1 MKPIEELTFTD
12 DYMFGYV
19 MRNHEICKGLL
30 ERLLKIKIE
39 RLEYPELQKSIS
51 PYYESKGIR
60 LDVYVKDSDKIYDIE
75 IQNGKQTNLGK
86 RTRYYQSMIDI
97 DNLLKGANYNALNES
112 YIIFICT
119 FDPFDRGRP
128 HYTLKTRCLQ
138 EQDLDIADGVTKEI
152 FNATA
157 YAKEQDVE
165 ISAFLKYIDSKSA
178 TDDFTDKINR
188 IVETAKIN
196 EKFRSTYLAMNIRE
210 SDIRLMAFNEG
221 RNAGI
226 ADGIAQGISQGAEQK
241 AIETAKQGLLMN
253 LSFKQISELTGLSL
267 DTVKN
272 LADELKNC
280 QD

>member
-1 MKPIEELTFTD
+1 MKRPLTT
-12 DYMFGYV
+12 
-19 MRNHEICKGLL
+19 C
-30 ERLLKIKIE
+30 
-39 RLEYPELQKSIS
+39 
-51 PYYESKGIR
+51 
-60 LDVYVKDSDKIYDIE
+60 
-75 IQNGKQTNLGK
+75 
-86 RTRYYQSMIDI
+86 IDT
-97 DNLLKGANYNALNES
+97 DNLLKGENYNELNEVF
-112 YIIFICT
+112 IIFICT

-138 EQDLDIADGVTKEI
+138 ERDLDITDGVTKEI

-157 YAKEQDVE
+157 YAKEEDVE

-226 ADGIAQGISQGAEQK
+226 ADGISQGAEQAK
-241 AIETAKQGLLMN
+241 IETAKNFLNM
-253 LSFKQISELTGLSL
+253 GLSL
-267 DTVKN
+267 EQVANGTGLLLETVQKLARDN
-272 LADELKNC
+272 LEL
-280 QD
+280 